1 MSGWLGLIVLRLVGL
16 DLSTGPGRTFLQSGQ
31 RSEIAVW
38 RFSRRKPV
46 TNFRHVS
53 SIATSENLM
62 PSMITL
68 DTFHLGAGE
77 SPLETSRDRW
87 SHKIPTLTTHTP
99 TLGMVT
105 WPAMQDKE
113 GFPHKIISSDRPGT
127 IPTGPRDIMAT
138 HMGGLNQNSSQMII
152 AVIPIR

>member
-1 MSGWLGLIVLRLVGL
+1 M
-16 DLSTGPGRTFLQSGQ
+16 
-31 RSEIAVW
+31 
-38 RFSRRKPV
+38 
-46 TNFRHVS
+46 
-53 SIATSENLM
+53 SENLM
-62 PSMITL
+62 PSMTTL
-68 DTFHLGAGE
+68 DTFHLGAGD

-105 WPAMQDKE
+105 WLAMQDKE

-138 HMGGLNQNSSQMII
+138 HTGGLNQNSSQMII
-152 AVIPIR
+152 AVIPIRVMKFKTVMSMNGGNGPNAPSHAAREQRRVIEAMLTLMCPPVLKI